1 MSHVFAW
8 MILYKTESSKGHMR
22 DAKAGKQYF
31 MHHSG
36 NRDITWQ
43 NPFNYIVKAIEP
55 LKQFEKDGQ
64 TTPFQCN
71 ISQ

>member
-1 MSHVFAW
+1 
-8 MILYKTESSKGHMR
+8 MR

-36 NRDITWQ
+36 YREINWQ